1 MTKTITGTGVSLKNR
16 AKINASD
23 FWKNEKIRQ
32 KQNADS
38 ELEKMQP
45 FLTQQRKSK
54 DDTKEYWEKMR
65 AYLIDKYGFAGK
77 YSDIPDFIKK
87 IKDELDTQIYY
98 DNNEV
103 KEFKIHENS
112 LEKINSTLPF
122 LKPLNDLGQKVLG
135 TDYNKIFE
143 TGVNTIDTVSG
154 QKGMTKDEAEEA
166 RKNFAKANDEINN
179 RRRNANVGAGL
190 LDVFKPI
197 KTDYN
202 NTSKATIQKFGNK
215 KIVSL
220 EVIRSPIQKIVNT
233 ILNTVTFG
241 KWSKVVK
248 ENYDQLFH
256 LGLKVGFSKSKN
268 IKEYIIIEKNETV
281 NISQNLS
288 NYQEGSES
296 LPVYVNKQI
305 TLKELLNNTLNKI
318 GKDKYFLY
326 NAKNQNCQ
334 IFIKDVLSANGFL
347 NKDLQ
352 NFILQDAKSIIEQM
366 PSYVE
371 KTMNVVTD
379 LGAKINQVT
388 GGNKNYNKLTKKEL
402 IQLLIQNKNI

>member
-1 MTKTITGTGVSLKNR
+1 
-16 AKINASD
+16 
-23 FWKNEKIRQ
+23 
-32 KQNADS
+32 
-38 ELEKMQP
+38 MQP

-143 TGVNTIDTVSG
+143 TGVNTIDTVTG

-179 RRRNANVGAGL
+179 RRRNANGAGL

-233 ILNTVTFG
+233 ILNSITFG
-241 KWSKVVK
+241 KWSNVVK

-268 IKEYIIIEKNETV
+268 IKEYIIIEKNETI

-305 TLKELLNNTLNKI
+305 TLNEVLNNTLNKI
-318 GKDKYFLY
+318 GKDKYFIY
-326 NAKNQNCQ
+326 NAKTQNCQ
-334 IFIKDVLSANGFL
+334 IFVKSLLETNGFI
-347 NKDLQ
+347 NNDLQ
-352 NFILQDAKSIIEQM
+352 KFILQDAKAIIEQM

-371 KTMNVVTD
+371 KTMNAVTD

-388 GGNKNYNKLTKKEL
+388 GGNTINYNKLTKKQL
-402 IQLLIQNKNI
+402 IQLLIKN

>member
-1 MTKTITGTGVSLKNR
+1 MTKTIIGTGVSLKNR
-16 AKINASD
+16 PKINASD
-23 FWKNEKIRQ
+23 FWKDEKIRQ

-166 RKNFAKANDEINN
+166 RTNFAKANDIINQ
-179 RRRNANVGAGL
+179 RRRNANGAGL

-202 NTSKATIQKFGNK
+202 NTSKATIQNFGNK

-220 EVIRSPIQKIVNT
+220 EVIRSPIQKIVTNLLNT
-233 ILNTVTFG
+233 ITFG

-305 TLKELLNNTLNKI
+305 TLNEVLNNTLNKI

-334 IFIKDVLSANGFL
+334 IFIKDLLETNRFL

-352 NFILQDAKSIIEQM
+352 NFILQDAKAIIEQM

-388 GGNKNYNKLTKKEL
+388 GGNYNKLTKKQL
-402 IQLLIQNKNI
+402 IQLLIKN

>member
-1 MTKTITGTGVSLKNR
+1 MTKTIIGTGVSLKNR
-16 AKINASD
+16 PKINASD
-23 FWKNEKIRQ
+23 FWKDEKIRQ

-143 TGVNTIDTVSG
+143 TGVNTIDTFTG

-166 RKNFAKANDEINN
+166 RRNFAKANDEINN

-202 NTSKATIQKFGNK
+202 NTSKFGNK

-220 EVIRSPIQKIVNT
+220 EVIRSQIQKMVTNLLNT
-233 ILNTVTFG
+233 ITFG
-241 KWSKVVK
+241 KW
-248 ENYDQLFH
+248 
-256 LGLKVGFSKSKN
+256 
-268 IKEYIIIEKNETV
+268 
-281 NISQNLS
+281 
-288 NYQEGSES
+288 
-296 LPVYVNKQI
+296 
-305 TLKELLNNTLNKI
+305 
-318 GKDKYFLY
+318 
-326 NAKNQNCQ
+326 
-334 IFIKDVLSANGFL
+334 
-347 NKDLQ
+347 
-352 NFILQDAKSIIEQM
+352 
-366 PSYVE
+366 
-371 KTMNVVTD
+371 
-379 LGAKINQVT
+379 
-388 GGNKNYNKLTKKEL
+388 
-402 IQLLIQNKNI
+402 